1 MGRNENARKV
11 MYANPDSKL
20 AICRMEKKMTQ
31 KEPSQILDIS
41 VPLLY
46 LLESKKKPIETLSL
60 EKISILVD
68 ALECDLESLID
79 DKKVL
84 KTLKKAIK

>member
-31 KEPSQILDIS
+31 KELSQILDIS

-46 LLESKKKPIETLSL
+46 LLESKKKPIETL
-60 EKISILVD
+60 
-68 ALECDLESLID
+68 
-79 DKKVL
+79 
-84 KTLKKAIK
+84 

>member
-20 AICRMEKKMTQ
+20 AICRMKKKMTQ
-31 KEPSQILDIS
+31 NELSQILDMS
-41 VPLLY
+41 VPSLY
-46 LLESKKKPIETLSL
+46 LLESKRKPIETLSL

-79 DKKVL
+79 NEKVL
-84 KTLKKAIK
+84 KALKKSLK